1 MDQPAVE
8 QFIAQMK
15 ARIAKDGYPLAVGLV
30 TLTAVVAAA
39 WVAIPAQRERALLQ
53 AESRNLQ
60 QIITSAGLWVSQFE
74 PASSEESALW
84 QTTASDLQAL
94 GVRPSERLTLAQAV
108 ARRVDE
114 AGYEG
119 AHLKFVAV
127 EGANPTPARSVGGVT
142 FNPAQYK
149 FQISGAGS
157 FSSLSTLIGTLPP
170 AVEIQSMRLARDS
183 SARVSTSLTLSV
195 FEPAG
200 TNGK

>member
-1 MDQPAVE
+1 MDQPVMNE
-8 QFIAQMK
+8 LIAQVK
-15 ARIAKDGYPLAVGLV
+15 ARIAKGGYPLVVGVV
-30 TLTAVVAAA
+30 TLTTVVAAA
-39 WVAIPAQRERALLQ
+39 WVAIPARRERTLLQ
-53 AESRNLQ
+53 AESRTLQ
-60 QIITSAGLWVSQFE
+60 QVITSAGLWVSQFE

-84 QTTASDLQAL
+84 QNTASDLQSL
-94 GVRPSERLTLAQAV
+94 GVRSSERLTLAQAV

-114 AGYEG
+114 AGYDG
-119 AHLKFVAV
+119 AHIKFVAV
-127 EGANPTPARSVGGVT
+127 DGANPTPARSVGGVS

-149 FQISGAGS
+149 FEISGAGS

-170 AVEIQSMRLARDS
+170 AVEIQSMRLAHDS